1 MSKKKRAQEPDGTSY
16 ATQPWIQLLGLQG
29 DIEAMAFAVMMEA
42 ATSAQEDLKA
52 IMDSVK
58 AINACKERQR
68 ETMVRVNRDV
78 AAAATME
85 ADGGG
90 IEFPPHGLQRTSG
103 YEHVGRPV
111 PDPEAP
117 GGVRFAQ
124 VSLIDGD
131 VTSVRQLEAAKDALT
146 GQLDSLSAM
155 GEMESLRLQMAMGR
169 HSRMMSTLSNI
180 MKTMSDTS
188 EAITSNLK

>member
-1 MSKKKRAQEPDGTSY
+1 MSKKKRAQETEGTSY
-16 ATQPWIQLLGLQG
+16 ATQPWIQLLRMQSDL
-29 DIEAMAFAVMMEA
+29 EAMALTVMMEA
-42 ATSAQEDLKA
+42 ATSAQVDLKA
-52 IMDSVK
+52 IMAGVK
-58 AINACKERQR
+58 AINACKERLR
-68 ETMVRVNRDV
+68 ETMARVNRD
-78 AAAATME
+78 AAAAARME

-103 YEHVGRPV
+103 YERVERPV

-131 VTSVRQLEAAKDALT
+131 ITSVRQLEAAKDALT
-146 GQLDSLSAM
+146 GQLDSLSEM
-155 GEMESLRLQMAMGR
+155 GEMESLRLQMAMDR

-180 MKTMSDTS
+180 MKKMSDTS
-188 EAITSNLK
+188 GAITSNLK